1 MSPLIYA
8 ARLLCFA
15 VAIAASALPTRG
27 EAYPSRPVKVI
38 VQTAA
43 GSSLDVLAR
52 IVNEQLSRIW
62 GQDVI
67 VVNQAG
73 AGGLNAA
80 RLAAASAPDG
90 YTLFLAGGSVFV
102 ALPELHRNLPF
113 DVNDFAPIGF
123 VADEPYSILV
133 SSRLNVKSIPELI
146 AASKQQPGG
155 LNAVAGTVGGLQ
167 HLTAERFR
175 EVSGAH
181 LNMIHYPGTAQSL
194 GDVISGRVP
203 VMFQNLLPVAGVMHS
218 GEVRLL
224 AIAASSRLPN
234 FPAVPT
240 VAETLPGFIASGWSV
255 MVAPH
260 GTPPAI
266 VQKIN
271 SDLRRALQAPAL
283 LKKFQDLGN
292 YTNPMSPQ
300 ELSDYI
306 AVQRR
311 EWRPIVQK
319 VAAESQ

>member
-15 VAIAASALPTRG
+15 AAIAASSLPARG
-27 EAYPSRPVKVI
+27 ETFPRRPVKVI
-38 VQTAA
+38 VQTVA
-43 GSSLDVLAR
+43 GSSLDVLER

-102 ALPELHRNLPF
+102 ALPELHHDLPF

-133 SSRLNVKSIPELI
+133 SSRLDVKSIPELI
-146 AASKQQPGG
+146 AASKEQPDG

-203 VMFQNLLPVAGVMHS
+203 VMFQNLLPVAGVVHS

-224 AIAASSRLPN
+224 AIATSSRLPN
-234 FPAVPT
+234 FPTIPT
-240 VAETLPGFIASGWSV
+240 VAQTLAGFTASGWSV

-271 SDLRRALQAPAL
+271 GDLRQALQNPAL
-283 LKKFQDLGN
+283 VKKFQDLGN
-292 YTNPMSPQ
+292 YTKPMSPR

-306 AVQRR
+306 AVERS

-319 VAAESQ
+319 VATESK